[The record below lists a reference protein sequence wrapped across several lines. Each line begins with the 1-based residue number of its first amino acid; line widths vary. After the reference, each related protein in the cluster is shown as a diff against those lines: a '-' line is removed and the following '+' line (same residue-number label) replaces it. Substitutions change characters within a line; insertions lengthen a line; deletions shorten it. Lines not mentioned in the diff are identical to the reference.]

1 MDIARKQIIEQNEI
15 SQIYTFA
22 LGKIPQKVLIEGRSR
37 HLPVVIT
44 LHGGPGSPI
53 PFSVGCRG
61 MFPEFTDRFIMVYWD
76 QLGCGINDYKL
87 KEEFT
92 IESFVEMTADLIAE
106 VKKLFPDNKLL
117 LFGMSWGSVL
127 ALKVLQKA
135 EGRVDAVITWG
146 QALRKLFLNEEVYA
160 ALEQAG
166 LAEKKMQRIRAMRAE
181 NLDDKDLKLLTG
193 SVRKYTDGYTNKK
206 GEQVPMLPV
215 VRGLLA
221 SEDYTIKDFKAIMV
235 NGTATA
241 KGLLRELLQL
251 DLTEELLAVNIPY
264 YILQGDTDIVTSTK
278 VVQREVEASDNPN
291 LHVKVIENTG
301 HMPGKAGIEAV
312 LETLI
317 KAITSLPAQ

>member
-1 MDIARKQIIEQNEI
+1 MDVARKQIIEQNEI

-22 LGKIPQKVLIEGRSR
+22 LGKIPQKVLIEGKSR

-61 MFPEFTDRFIMVYWD
+61 MFPEFTNRFLMVYWD

-92 IESFVEMTADLIAE
+92 IDSFVQMTADLIAE

-135 EGRVDAVITWG
+135 GHCVDAVVTWG
-146 QALRKLFLNEEVYA
+146 QAIHNLFLNEEVYA

-166 LAEKKMQRIRAMRAE
+166 LAEKKLQRIRSMTAE
-181 NLDDKDLKLLTG
+181 NLDEKDMKLLTG
-193 SVRKYTDGYTNKK
+193 SIRKYTDGYTNKK
-206 GEQVPMLPV
+206 GEQAPMLPV

-241 KGLLRELLQL
+241 KGLLRGLLQL
-251 DLTEELLAVNIPY
+251 DLTEELLAVDVPY

-278 VVQREVEASDNPN
+278 AVQREVEASDNPN
-291 LHVKVIENTG
+291 LHMKVIENTG
-301 HMPGKAGIEAV
+301 HMPGKSGMEAV

-317 KAITSLPAQ
+317 KAVASLPMQ

>member
-1 MDIARKQIIEQNEI
+1 MDVARKQIIQQNEI
-15 SQIYTFA
+15 SQLYTFT

-61 MFPEFTDRFIMVYWD
+61 MFPEFTNRFIMVYWD

-92 IESFVEMTADLIAE
+92 IDSFVKMTSDLIAQ
-106 VKKLFPDNKLL
+106 VKRLFPENKLL

-127 ALKVLQKA
+127 ALKVLQEA

-146 QALRKLFLNEEVYA
+146 QVLRNLFLNEEVYE
-160 ALEQAG
+160 ALEQAD
-166 LAEKKMQRIRAMRAE
+166 LPEKKMQRIRAMRAE
-181 NLDDKDLKLLTG
+181 NIDDKEMKFLAGTI
-193 SVRKYTDGYTNKK
+193 RKYTSGYFNKK
-206 GEQVPMLPV
+206 GEQVPILPV
-215 VRGLLA
+215 VKGLLA

-235 NGTATA
+235 NGAASA
-241 KGLLRELLQL
+241 KGLMRSILQL
-251 DLTEELLAVNIPY
+251 DLTAELSAVDVPY
-264 YILQGDTDIVTSTK
+264 YILQGDTDIVTSTRA
-278 VVQREVEASDNPN
+278 VQREVEASGNPH
-291 LHVKVIENTG
+291 LDVEVIENTG
-301 HMPGKAGIEAV
+301 HMPGKMGMEAV

-317 KAITSLPAQ
+317 KAITSLPTQ